1 MEQTI
6 IQIKNVHATYG
17 HGARAVHALRDVN
30 LSVRTG
36 EIFGLLGPN
45 GAGKTTLLACLEGL
59 YRPERGLVM
68 VNGLDVTREPDRV
81 KRQLGIQLQRTALM
95 DDLTAG
101 ELMQAYAAMYE
112 IFPGKAEIRAR
123 LAQFGLAEQVRVFP
137 RRMSGGQQQRLALAL
152 ALVNDPAVVLLD
164 EPTGVL
170 DPRSRRSVWELIRR
184 MHAEGR
190 TVILTTHSM
199 EEAEALCERVAIM
212 NHGQIIAC
220 DTPAQ
225 LITNLNGQPVE
236 SRIKDRAANLEDVF
250 LSLTGQALIA
260 EEI

>member
-1 MEQTI
+1 MEQTM
-6 IQIKNVHATYG
+6 IQIENVDASYG
-17 HGARAVHALRDVN
+17 RGARAVHALRNVN
-30 LSVRTG
+30 LRVQAG

-59 YRPERGLVM
+59 HRPDHGRIT
-68 VNGLDVTREPDRV
+68 VNGLDVTRETDQV
-81 KRQLGIQLQRTALM
+81 KRKLGIQLQRTALM

-112 IFPGKAEIRAR
+112 IFPSKAEIQTR
-123 LAQFGLAEQVRVFP
+123 LAQFGLAEQARVFP

-170 DPRSRRSVWELIRR
+170 DPRSRRTVWEIIRR

-190 TVILTTHSM
+190 TVIITTHSM
-199 EEAEALCERVAIM
+199 EEAEALCQRVAIM
-212 NHGQIIAC
+212 NHGQVIAN
-220 DTPAQ
+220 DTPAR
-225 LITNLNGQPVE
+225 LITNLNRQPVE
-236 SRIKDRAANLEDVF
+236 SRTQERAANLEDVF
-250 LSLTGQALIA
+250 LSLTGQTLI
-260 EEI
+260 EEEA

>member
-1 MEQTI
+1 MKQTM
-6 IQIKNVHATYG
+6 IQIENVHAAYG
-17 HGARAVHALRDVN
+17 RGARAVHALRDVS
-30 LSVRTG
+30 LSVQAG

-59 YRPERGLVM
+59 HRPERGRIM
-68 VNGLDVTREPDRV
+68 VNGLDVTREPNRV

-112 IFPGKAEIRAR
+112 IFLGKDEIRAR
-123 LAQFGLAEQVRVFP
+123 LAQFGLAEQERVFP
-137 RRMSGGQQQRLALAL
+137 RRMSGGQQQRLAL
-152 ALVNDPAVVLLD
+152 VNDPQVVLLD

-170 DPRSRRSVWELIRR
+170 DPRSRRSVWDLIRR
-184 MHAEGR
+184 MHADGL

-212 NHGQIIAC
+212 NHGQIIAN

-225 LITNLNGQPVE
+225 LINNLNGQPVE
-236 SRIKDRAANLEDVF
+236 RKPQDRAANLEDVF
-250 LSLTGQALIA
+250 LSLTGQVLS
-260 EEI
+260 EEAV

>member
-1 MEQTI
+1 MEQTM
-6 IQIKNVHATYG
+6 IQIENVHATYG
-17 HGARAVHALRDVN
+17 HGARTVHALRDVN
-30 LSVRTG
+30 LSVQAG

-59 YRPERGLVM
+59 HRPERGLVM

-152 ALVNDPAVVLLD
+152 ALVNDRL
-164 EPTGVL
+164 
-170 DPRSRRSVWELIRR
+170 
-184 MHAEGR
+184 
-190 TVILTTHSM
+190 
-199 EEAEALCERVAIM
+199 
-212 NHGQIIAC
+212 
-220 DTPAQ
+220 
-225 LITNLNGQPVE
+225 
-236 SRIKDRAANLEDVF
+236 
-250 LSLTGQALIA
+250 
-260 EEI
+260 

>member
-1 MEQTI
+1 MEQTMVHLE
-6 IQIKNVHATYG
+6 NVHATYG
-17 HGARAVHALRDVN
+17 HGARVVHALRDVN
-30 LSVRTG
+30 LNVKAG

-59 YRPERGLVM
+59 HRPERGLVM
-68 VNGLDVTREPDRV
+68 INGLDVTREQNRV

-112 IFPGKAEIRAR
+112 IFPGNAEIRAR
-123 LAQFGLAEQVRVFP
+123 LAQFGLTDQVNIFP

-170 DPRSRRSVWELIRR
+170 DPYSRRSVWEIIRR

-225 LITNLNGQPVE
+225 LITNLTGQTVE
-236 SRIKDRAANLEDVF
+236 SRTRDRATNLEDVF
-250 LSLTGQALIA
+250 LNLTNKALIE